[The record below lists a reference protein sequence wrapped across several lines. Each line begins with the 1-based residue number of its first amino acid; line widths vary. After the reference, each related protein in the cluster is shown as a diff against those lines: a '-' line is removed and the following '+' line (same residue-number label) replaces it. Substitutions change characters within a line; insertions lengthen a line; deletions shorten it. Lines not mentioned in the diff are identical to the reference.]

1 MNQLDVVSL
10 VANRVAEW
18 TWVPLAPGLE
28 VMAWPVMVGDLFVG
42 VSARTA
48 SACAVVL
55 SRNGWLCSLTTP
67 QVEDWIYERAA
78 LCPASVQ
85 LDAQRIDVASVGAVA
100 QHSSQLLG
108 RVSLARRD
116 ALIACGRSW
125 VLCNGL
131 LAQPGHAANYGLFSP
146 SAPHRSATGA
156 HPLWQPL
163 SFAHDLD
170 YWDYSQLLRLVR
182 RRAGTP
188 LPSYDNPLRVVELV
202 RSVAHSVA
210 LKP

>member
-1 MNQLDVVSL
+1 MNQLDIVSL

-78 LCPASVQ
+78 LC
-85 LDAQRIDVASVGAVA
+85 
-100 QHSSQLLG
+100 LL
-108 RVSLARRD
+108 
-116 ALIACGRSW
+116 RS
-125 VLCNGL
+125 C
-131 LAQPGHAANYGLFSP
+131 ST
-146 SAPHRSATGA
+146 RSAST
-156 HPLWQPL
+156 
-163 SFAHDLD
+163 
-170 YWDYSQLLRLVR
+170 
-182 RRAGTP
+182 
-188 LPSYDNPLRVVELV
+188 
-202 RSVAHSVA
+202 
-210 LKP
+210 